1 MHQQPVPHSSLR
13 SAIGV
18 RVISA
23 RRINDQMVI
32 STLAIMFAL
41 LIAAV
46 SALYAETSDETFQ
59 YPAPIIAAGL
69 AFAFWTEAQGTFRNL
84 VRVDILMLFGLYL
97 LTFFEFLFPQTSI
110 ADRVSPDAAQTA
122 VRATLIG
129 FGGIALGRHAFPA
142 RQGLPK
148 RLDVRASPRLI
159 MTLLLGS
166 AFMGYLY
173 MLIAVR
179 FDVFEMIYQMTRPR
193 FSQPWTRGQLGSLST
208 LLNEFGLLKYLI
220 PPLVAA
226 VLVQRRRY
234 KMWQVV
240 VAIALLALVFFE
252 SFSGGTRNV
261 FLTHLITFVAAYVL
275 LQPRLTLSQLA
286 VVLVPLSA
294 VAFLAVYY
302 LPELR
307 TVGLQNFDVATAR
320 TDTLFV
326 DMNLVNIAQLTVVFP
341 DRVSYLLLEIPYN
354 AVIRSIPRAFWPG
367 KPEGL
372 SVGIEEA
379 LGADGLTLSATFVG
393 EFWMA
398 GGYVAVALA
407 ALAFGA
413 IGAWWNRRAANART
427 SVEVILFVIGFFP
440 AALGMRSFLSVT
452 PAILPVLAVLAYLRF
467 SKRRY

>member
-1 MHQQPVPHSSLR
+1 MGGAVG
-13 SAIGV
+13 AGM
-18 RVISA
+18 ISA
-23 RRINDQMVI
+23 RRINDQTVI
-32 STLAIMFAL
+32 STLAIMFSL

-46 SALYAETSDETFQ
+46 SALYAETSDEAFR

-69 AFAFWTEAQGTFRNL
+69 AFAFWTEAQGTLRNL

-97 LTFFEFLFPQTSI
+97 LTFFEFLFPQASI
-110 ADRVSPDAAQTA
+110 ADRVSPEAAQTA

-148 RLDVRASPRLI
+148 RLEVRASPRLI

-166 AFMGYLY
+166 AFLGYLY

-193 FSQPWTRGQLGSLST
+193 FTQPWTRGRLGSLST

-226 VLVQRRRY
+226 VIVQRRRY
-234 KMWQVV
+234 KRWQVTI
-240 VAIALLALVFFE
+240 ALALLALVFFE
-252 SFSGGTRNV
+252 GFSGGTRNV
-261 FLTHLITFVAAYVL
+261 FLTHLITFAAAYAL
-275 LQPRLTLSQLA
+275 LLPRLTLRRLA
-286 VVLVPLSA
+286 VVLVPVGV

-307 TVGLQNFDVATAR
+307 TVGLQNFDVAAAR

-326 DMNLVNIAQLTVVFP
+326 DMNLVNIAQLTEVFP
-341 DRVSYLLLEIPYN
+341 DRVSYLLFEIPYI
-354 AVIRSIPRAFWPG
+354 AAIRPIPRALWPG

-372 SVGIEEA
+372 SVTIEEL
-379 LGADGLTLSATFVG
+379 LGADGWTLSATFVG

-413 IGAWWNRRAANART
+413 VGAWWNRRAANART
-427 SVEVILFVIGFFP
+427 SLDLIVFAVGFFP
-440 AALGMRSFLSVT
+440 AGLGMRSFLSMF
-452 PAILPVLAVLAYLRF
+452 PAFLPVLALLFYQRLRL
-467 SKRRY
+467 SGRRRR